1 MLYGSAYILLSSIDR
16 STLSKS
22 IFLSHIHEER
32 ELAVLIK
39 DALEEEFSGFV
50 SVFVSSDGVSIPAG
64 ANFLK
69 RIEDGLI
76 ECIGALY
83 LISPASV
90 CRNWINFELGA
101 VWIRNAISIRDGR
114 VEVPAIPICH
124 SGISPGALPAPLN
137 NLNGITASQASQ
149 LEFAFR
155 SLQSAV
161 GGKGKLRSDFDAISS
176 RIIAFEQSYTLGVNL
191 ACMLHLVFDNV
202 QTVIQECERQPKG
215 SHTTI
220 KCGFLET
227 SVVQRLQTMAKNE
240 LGGQVQVKTG
250 NSGITFGVAGAVNGA
265 EVELVIPADLIC
277 RFKADLLEA

>member
-1 MLYGSAYILLSSIDR
+1 M
-16 STLSKS
+16 SKT
-22 IFLSHIHEER
+22 IFLSHIHEEC
-32 ELAVLIK
+32 ELAALIK

-69 RIEDGLI
+69 RIEDGLV

-83 LISPASV
+83 LISPESV

-101 VWIRNAISIRDGR
+101 VWIRNAISIRAGG
-114 VEVPAIPICH
+114 VEVPTIPICH
-124 SGISPGALPAPLN
+124 SGISPGALPSPLN
-137 NLNGITASQASQ
+137 NLNGITANQASQ

-161 GGKGKLRSDFDAISS
+161 GGKGKLRSDFDAIAS
-176 RIIAFEQSYTLGVNL
+176 RIAAFEQSYTFGANL
-191 ACMLHLVFDNV
+191 ARMLRLIFGNLQPIIHH
-202 QTVIQECERQPKG
+202 CESQPNG
-215 SHTTI
+215 SRTTI
-220 KCGFLET
+220 NCGFLET
-227 SVVQRLQTMAKNE
+227 SVVQRLQSMAKTE

-265 EVELVIPADLIC
+265 EVELTVPVDLIC
-277 RFKADLLEA
+277 RFKANLLEASQSP

>member
-1 MLYGSAYILLSSIDR
+1 M
-16 STLSKS
+16 SKT
-22 IFLSHIHEER
+22 IFLSHIHEES

-90 CRNWINFELGA
+90 RRNWINFELGA
-101 VWIRNAISIRDGR
+101 VWIRNALSIRAGAA
-114 VEVPAIPICH
+114 EIPAIPVCH

-137 NLNGITASQASQ
+137 NLNGISANQASQ

-161 GGKGKLRSDFDAISS
+161 GGKGKLRSDFDVLAS
-176 RIIAFEQSYTLGVNL
+176 RIAAFEQRYTLGTNL
-191 ACMLHLVFDNV
+191 ARMLRLVSDNV
-202 QTVIQECERQPKG
+202 QPVIQHCESQPKG
-215 SHTTI
+215 SRTTFN
-220 KCGFLET
+220 CGFLET
-227 SVVQRLQTMAKNE
+227 SVVQQLQAMAKNE
-240 LGGQVQVKTG
+240 LNGQVQVKIG
-250 NSGITFGVAGAVNGA
+250 NSGITFGAAGAFNGA
-265 EVELVIPADLIC
+265 EVELIVPVDLIC
-277 RFKADLLEA
+277 RFKADLLKA